1 MEWHTT
7 SYVEDSLNASFPNG
21 SKHLLSY
28 IKVEVKIILEL
39 GHFIVM
45 VEHIHIDSLDRV
57 NVLNHHFSSVF
68 TTEED
73 ASLLP
78 TVHDH
83 NIPTMHLI
91 TISSMDVASLLKPFR
106 ASGPDDIP
114 AYLLNKV
121 ATQIRPS
128 PNNYRPISLFCL
140 CCKILEHN
148 LF

>member
-1 MEWHTT
+1 MHNNFTLRVST
-7 SYVEDSLNASFPNG
+7 GVGHSPLYVYKLLTLG
-21 SKHLLSY
+21 RSKDN
-28 IKVEVKIILEL
+28 I
-39 GHFIVM
+39 HFIVM
-45 VEHIHIDSLDRV
+45 VEHISIDSLDRA

-73 ASLLP
+73 ASFLL

-83 NIPTMHLI
+83 DIPTMYLI
-91 TISSMDVASLLKPFR
+91 TISSMGVASLLKPFR
-106 ASGPDDIP
+106 ATGPDDIP

-140 CCKILEHN
+140 CCKILEQS